1 MNKEKNISALFIQH
15 ACEIIA
21 HTVTGLKGGQIVRKS
36 SAYALDFNVEI
47 PYGTTEELAQAPNK
61 RTALEKKLAMLQPQA
76 AIPHTKRTD

>member
-21 HTVTGLKGGQIVRKS
+21 HTVTGLKGSQIVRKS

-61 RTALEKKLAMLQPQA
+61 RTALEKTCYVSVPSNNF
-76 AIPHTKRTD
+76 TY